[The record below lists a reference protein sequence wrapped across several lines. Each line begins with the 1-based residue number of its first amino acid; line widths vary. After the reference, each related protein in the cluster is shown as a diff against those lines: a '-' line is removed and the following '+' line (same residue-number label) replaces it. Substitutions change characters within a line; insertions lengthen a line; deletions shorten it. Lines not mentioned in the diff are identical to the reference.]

1 MINALHRFTV
11 VLGAVALL
19 LTTGCPQTVPSK
31 NSIVFVNQ
39 TPMSE
44 LTVINVVPSSSST
57 WGENLLMGGA
67 GIPFTDR
74 FSLTNVRNGV
84 YDFRI
89 IQEVTGAATEEG
101 AAPTVVP
108 IIHSEFEVRIEID
121 LRTLDSTHIFGVR
134 AFGGIIP
141 ISAADANY

>member
-1 MINALHRFTV
+1 MINALSRMAL
-11 VLGAVALL
+11 VLGVVALL
-19 LTTGCPQTVPSK
+19 LSSGCPQTVPSR

-39 TPMSE
+39 TSMSE

-57 WGENLLMGGA
+57 WGENLLTGGA
-67 GIPFTDR
+67 VIPFTDR

-89 IQEVTGAATEEG
+89 TQEVTAAAKEDG
-101 AAPTVVP
+101 AAPLVVP
-108 IIHSEFEVRIEID
+108 VIHSEFEVRIEID

-141 ISAADANY
+141 ISTADANY